1 MIGYEII
8 LRAGAFNYLVDSG
21 VMKLEQHPG
30 FGIDKVIMLSGLV
43 CLLILRLG
51 AAEFM
56 PDHQPAVNQEFNR
69 IVESG
74 P

>member
-8 LRAGAFNYLVDSG
+8 LCAGALYYLIDSW
-21 VMKLEQHPG
+21 VMKLKQGAG

-56 PDHQPAVNQEFNR
+56 PDHQLAVDQEFNG
-69 IVESG
+69 IVEGG